1 MILIAGGPLAVL
13 HQQFRADYVGEIRTI
28 HVESY
33 RKIVLVE
40 LTSLAICFVVDV
52 FPADAKCSRVASL
65 GKMLQLR
72 YGCDGKIESTASGIT
87 VSTKE
92 VEASLNPTRLAFPSF
107 P

>member
-1 MILIAGGPLAVL
+1 ML
-13 HQQFRADYVGEIRTI
+13 HQQFRADYVDQVRTV
-28 HVESY
+28 HVKSD
-33 RKIVLVE
+33 RKVILVE
-40 LTSLAICFVVDV
+40 LARLAVCFVIDV
-52 FPADAKCSRVASL
+52 FPANTKCSRVASL

-72 YGCDGKIESTASGIT
+72 YGCGGKIESTASGIT

>member
-1 MILIAGGPLAVL
+1 MSDLHKPRALGNERGEKRSGIELARLAV
-13 HQQFRADYVGEIRTI
+13 
-28 HVESY
+28 
-33 RKIVLVE
+33 
-40 LTSLAICFVVDV
+40 CFVIDV
-52 FPADAKCSRVASL
+52 FPANTKCSRVASL

-72 YGCDGKIESTASGIT
+72 YGRGGKIESTASGIT